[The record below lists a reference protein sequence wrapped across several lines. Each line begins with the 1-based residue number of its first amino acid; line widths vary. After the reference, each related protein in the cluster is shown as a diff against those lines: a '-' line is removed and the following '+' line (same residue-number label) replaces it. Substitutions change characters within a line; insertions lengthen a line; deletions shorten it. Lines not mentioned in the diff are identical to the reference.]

1 VDLAGRAQH
10 VSLPEAVGV
19 SGRRRLK
26 DLWSVLNSQMGAL
39 MRAEI
44 ERRGIGLTDDDARH
58 LPLLE
63 AVRSGDLARLRQ
75 EIHDHYLTG
84 FPPDAQVQPDSD

>member
-1 VDLAGRAQH
+1 
-10 VSLPEAVGV
+10 
-19 SGRRRLK
+19 
-26 DLWSVLNSQMGAL
+26 

-44 ERRGIGLTDDDARH
+44 ERRGIGLTDAAARH